1 MHGRIIAGIGA
12 NDPEIIRLENELARV
27 RRTSPGTFLKSNTQR
42 GLEQALETRK
52 RQAAKRDQLL
62 AISTRP
68 GDALD
73 VLNARAE
80 AEDLADRMKAA
91 GYTNAQV
98 QAVVRPMLV
107 DPGMTIT
114 GRKERRAARKKRRE
128 ERRKAGKGI
137 FRRIGKAIK
146 KGASFAFK
154 GLAKVNPVL
163 AGARTAVL
171 SLVAKNAL
179 GLADTLR
186 NAGAEKA
193 RKKWEAVGGDFAK
206 LQKAVEKGAGQRIT
220 GLDDYE
226 DLPGSMT
233 PGQVIG
239 VAPLAAGAAASGL
252 GKLWA
257 LAKPIVEKLLGALG
271 VRLEGRLK
279 EAIEQPDDLE
289 TKAIREQADDAENPD
304 TGAGPGSN
312 GGGATISPVLLAGI
326 AAAIIFATS
335 KR

>member
-1 MHGRIIAGIGA
+1 MHGRIISGIGYS
-12 NDPEIIRLENELARV
+12 DPETLRLETELLRV
-27 RRTSPGTFLKSNTQR
+27 RRTSPTTFLKSNYQR
-42 GLEQALETRK
+42 DLEKAIETRK
-52 RQAAKRDQLL
+52 RIAAKRDALL
-62 AISTRP
+62 QSTRTNQ
-68 GDALD
+68 DALD

-128 ERRKAGKGI
+128 ERREAGKGI
-137 FRRIGKAIK
+137 FRKIGTAIK

-233 PGQVIG
+233 PGEVIG

-252 GKLWA
+252 VKLWA
-257 LAKPIVEKLLGALG
+257 LAKPIIEKLLGALG
-271 VRLEGRLK
+271 VRLEGKLK
-279 EAIEQPDDLE
+279 QAVEAPDDPE
-289 TKAIREQADDAENPD
+289 TKAIREQADDAENPE

-312 GGGATISPVLLAGI
+312 GGGAAISPLLLAGV
-326 AAAIIFATS
+326 AAAVIFATS

>member
-1 MHGRIIAGIGA
+1 MHGRIIAGVGA
-12 NDPEIIRLENELARV
+12 YDPEIIRLENELARI
-27 RRTSPGTFLKSNTQR
+27 RRTSPTTFFKSNTQR

-62 AISTRP
+62 ATSTRP

-107 DPGMTIT
+107 NPGMTIT

-128 ERRKAGKGI
+128 ERREAGKGI
-137 FRRIGKAIK
+137 FRKIGNAIK

-186 NAGAEKA
+186 KAGAEKA

-220 GLDDYE
+220 GVDDYE

-239 VAPLAAGAAASGL
+239 VAPLAAGVAASGL
-252 GKLWA
+252 TKLWT
-257 LAKPIVEKLLGALG
+257 LAKPIVQKLLEALG